1 MYPVAKLD
9 HEILIHPTAIVS
21 KPIAMQ
27 SSDVAEYVPATIQI
41 TPAPIIPRETRYAS
55 TLSFMPP
62 THIESGSY
70 SLRLHPHTQLPI
82 IAVAPG

>member
-1 MYPVAKLD
+1 M
-9 HEILIHPTAIVS
+9 VS

-55 TLSFMPP
+55 TLSFMPSFYSLRA
-62 THIESGSY
+62 EVN
-70 SLRLHPHTQLPI
+70 SLRLHPHIQPPI
-82 IAVAPG
+82 IAEVAAAFG